1 VDPEDPEADDGLV
14 YEDGEIVTAA
24 LSTLCSALRPRG
36 GSIAVLYWPEL
47 LTKPFLYFRL
57 LFVMRV
63 GTIYF

>member
-1 VDPEDPEADDGLV
+1 MV

-36 GSIAVLYWPEL
+36 GRIAVLYLPEL
-47 LTKPFLYFRL
+47 LKKPFLYFRL